1 MNKPV
6 SIVREEF
13 KNDLINLI
21 NNSRLQL
28 FIIEPILQEIFM
40 EVRTVAKNQLE
51 LDKKKYEESLM
62 MESAKSV
69 EDVEEPIIETENI

>member
-21 NNSRLQL
+21 NNSGLQL
-28 FIIEPILQEIFM
+28 FIVEPIIQEVFM
-40 EVRTVAKNQLE
+40 EVRSAAKTQLE
-51 LDKKKYEESLM
+51 LDKKRYEESLM
-62 MESAKSV
+62 VESSKADDYI
-69 EDVEEPIIETENI
+69 EDPIIETENV